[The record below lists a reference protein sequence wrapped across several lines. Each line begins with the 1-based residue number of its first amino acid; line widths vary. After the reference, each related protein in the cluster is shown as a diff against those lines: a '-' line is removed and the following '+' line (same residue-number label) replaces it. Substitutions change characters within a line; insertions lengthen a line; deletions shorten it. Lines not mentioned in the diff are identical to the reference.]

1 MYRRGQYYPLWSTT
15 FESVFLSRGQHLKVL
30 SLVEMTFKTVIP
42 IGGRHLRLLSLAEDD
57 I

>member
-1 MYRRGQYYPLWSTT
+1 MGRRGGCIEEVSIIPCG
-15 FESVFLSRGQHLKVL
+15 VRHLKVL